1 MSLRTVLEQLRDY
14 DGALLANTLDC
25 VDSTPAH
32 EFYMSGDI
40 QSVTPTLGP
49 TVGLAVTCQLDTS
62 TPGGQ
67 SENDHYVETLES
79 MEAMDEPSVWVVQTV
94 GSRPDHDCTL
104 GDGMAKMFHSL
115 GCQGAVSDGRARDIA
130 GLHATPF
137 AVYCRGTAIHHCA
150 LRYKAVNVP
159 IEVGGITVNPGDIIH
174 ASAEGVIKIPPG
186 AVNGLLEKAPTMR
199 AFEHEAH
206 ALVRR
211 TDVSIRDK
219 QSGVEDLLV
228 KFGFTP

>member
-1 MSLRTVLEQLRDY
+1 MSLRAALEQLRDY

-25 VDSTPAH
+25 IDPTPAH
-32 EFYMSGDI
+32 ELYMSGDI

-49 TVGLAVTCQLDTS
+49 TVGLAVTCQLDSS
-62 TPGGQ
+62 TPGGEP
-67 SENDHYVETLES
+67 ENDRYVEMLEI
-79 MEAMDEPSVWVVQTV
+79 MDAMDEPSVWVVQTV

-115 GCQGAVSDGRARDIA
+115 GCLGAVSAGRARDIA
-130 GLHATPF
+130 GLCATPF

-150 LRYKAVNVP
+150 LRYKAINVP

-174 ASAEGVIKIPPG
+174 ASTEGVIKIPSA
-186 AVNGLLEKAPTMR
+186 AVNGLLEKAPDMR

-206 ALVRR
+206 ALLRR

-219 QSGVEDLLV
+219 QRGVQDFLV